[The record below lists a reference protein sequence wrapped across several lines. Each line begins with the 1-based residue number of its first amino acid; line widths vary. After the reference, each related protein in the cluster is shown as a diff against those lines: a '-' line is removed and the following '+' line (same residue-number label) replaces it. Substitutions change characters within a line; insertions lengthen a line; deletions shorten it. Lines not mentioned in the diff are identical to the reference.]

1 MEPQLDAT
9 ASVPGKFVY
18 SPAAG
23 KVLTAGT
30 QTLSVT
36 FTPTDHFDY
45 SSATDTVTLVVN
57 KVDTTT
63 TITSNTPNPS
73 THGKTV
79 LVHFTVTSATNYK
92 APTGKVTVNAST
104 GESCTG
110 TLVSGAGGCPVTFS
124 TAGARTLTATYA
136 GDSNNSSSVSA
147 VAAQT
152 VN

>member
-1 MEPQLDAT
+1 
-9 ASVPGKFVY
+9 VY

-36 FTPTDHFDY
+36 FTPTDHVDY

-63 TITSNTPNPS
+63 TITSNVPNPS
-73 THGKTV
+73 THGKAV
-79 LVHFTVTSATNYK
+79 LVHFTVTAATNYK

-110 TLVSGAGGCPVTFS
+110 TLVNGSGSCSVTLN
-124 TAGARTLTATYA
+124 TAGPSTLTAAYA
-136 GDSNNSSSVSA
+136 GDSNDNSSTSA
-147 VAAQT
+147 AVAQT